1 MLNDVLLQTPVPVIF
16 EGICLG
22 PNEKKK
28 ECKKRLES
36 DCEVK
41 NQGSSE
47 KNFNRD
53 VISSI

>member
-1 MLNDVLLQTPVPVIF
+1 MIPLLQTPVPVIF

-41 NQGSSE
+41 NQGSNL
-47 KNFNRD
+47 KR
-53 VISSI
+53 ISIEL